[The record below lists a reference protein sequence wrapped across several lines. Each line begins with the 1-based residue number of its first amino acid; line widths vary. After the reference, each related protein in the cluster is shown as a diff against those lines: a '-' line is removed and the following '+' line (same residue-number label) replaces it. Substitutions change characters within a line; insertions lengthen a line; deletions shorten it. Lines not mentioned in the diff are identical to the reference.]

1 MRKKKLATFILIV
14 IIIILSTIYLI
25 FQFETQMFLSKQG
38 FVEMKVDNVISDT
51 NPAVVL
57 KGRCSELNILISPE
71 QAFAIEQG
79 LSKVSIYR
87 PGTHDTLVSIIE
99 NFNIKPILVKI
110 TKLQDNTYFAEL
122 ALQRWNNFLILDI
135 RPSDALAIAVR
146 TNTPIY
152 VNENLITKTC

>member
-1 MRKKKLATFILIV
+1 
-14 IIIILSTIYLI
+14 
-25 FQFETQMFLSKQG
+25 MFLSKQG

-146 TNTPIY
+146 TNTHIY

>member
-1 MRKKKLATFILIV
+1 MRKKKLATFFLIV
-14 IIIILSTIYLI
+14 IIIILTTIYLI
-25 FQFETQMFLSKQG
+25 FYFETQIFLSKEG

>member
-38 FVEMKVDNVISDT
+38 FVEMKVNNVISDT